1 MSLILLNITFSRKS
15 SIYRRSRWE
24 TGEEK
29 KMKSAKLYVG
39 NLSYDV
45 GEEKLR
51 EIFSEHGN
59 VLSIQIIGGKGFGF
73 VEMESPEA
81 AQAAKDALDG
91 AELEGRQL
99 RVDEARPKKTFRGG
113 GGGGRGR
120 DRDKG
125 GFRKRKP
132 RW

>member
-1 MSLILLNITFSRKS
+1 
-15 SIYRRSRWE
+15 
-24 TGEEK
+24 
-29 KMKSAKLYVG
+29 MKSGKLYVG

-51 EIFSEHGN
+51 EVFSEHGN

-73 VEMESPEA
+73 VEMESAEA

-91 AELEGRQL
+91 TELEGRSI
-99 RVDEARPKKTFRGG
+99 RVDEARPKKSFKGG
-113 GGGGRGR
+113 GGGGRGGGRGR
-120 DRDKG
+120 DRG
-125 GFRKRKP
+125 GFGKRKP

>member
-1 MSLILLNITFSRKS
+1 
-15 SIYRRSRWE
+15 
-24 TGEEK
+24 
-29 KMKSAKLYVG
+29 MKTTKLYVG

-51 EIFSEHGN
+51 EVFSEHGN
-59 VLSIQIIGGKGFGF
+59 VLSVQIIGGKGFGF
-73 VEMESPEA
+73 VEMESAEA

-99 RVDEARPKKTFRGG
+99 RVDEARPKKAFGGGG
-113 GGGGRGR
+113 GGGGRRGGGG
-120 DRDKG
+120 RDKG
-125 GFRKRKP
+125 GFRKRRP